1 MELASYFNSKS
12 NLWIDDAIFRDP
24 NPEETSRFLNIID
37 SPKGSEDGTN
47 KINMDP
53 KNQFFQISDNKEE
66 VTEDSKICS
75 YFPTK
80 VVLAKNLPQNS
91 TELDIHSVWE
101 VFGVVKKVFNLIQ
114 INNAFIEFEN
124 KESAQKWVNSN
135 WKPDGPTIRN
145 SRIKFYFTGREEIVL
160 EGSDKDFKNNILLVT
175 ISNIRIPIDIHTL
188 AAVFNNYGN
197 VQRLVMFTRIHG
209 LQALIEMKDIQQA
222 EECFSNLNNKDL
234 YPNWNTLKIQ
244 YSSQTKLEI
253 TKECKTSIDFTK
265 HSSETGD
272 FSEAFG
278 NGAYSH
284 GKFWTLL
291 LTELLEVLV

>member
-1 MELASYFNSKS
+1 MELASYFNSKN
-12 NLWIDDAIFRDP
+12 NLCIDDAIFNTFRDP
-24 NPEETSRFLNIID
+24 TPEETSRFLNIID
-37 SPKGSEDGTN
+37 SPKAADEGSANTN
-47 KINMDP
+47 KDSNILLI
-53 KNQFFQISDNKEE
+53 KTSDNKEE

-80 VVLAKNLPQNS
+80 VVLAKNLPQNT
-91 TELDIHSVWE
+91 TELDIHSVCE
-101 VFGVVKKVFNLIQ
+101 VFGVVKKVFILIQ

-135 WKPDGPTIRN
+135 SKSDGPTIRN

-197 VQRLVMFTRIHG
+197 VQKLVMFTRIHG

-222 EECFSNLNNKDL
+222 EECFFKF
-234 YPNWNTLKIQ
+234 KQ
-244 YSSQTKLEI
+244 QRFVSQL
-253 TKECKTSIDFTK
+253 K
-265 HSSETGD
+265 HSENPVFFT
-272 FSEAFG
+272 
-278 NGAYSH
+278 N
-284 GKFWTLL
+284 KTWNN
-291 LTELLEVLV
+291 